1 MKQGW
6 EIKKLPDVVWFQE
19 GPGVRKHQYTTS
31 GVKLLNVA
39 NLVNGKVDLS
49 TSDRYVSEEEA
60 YGKYKHFLADEGDLI
75 LASSGIQVEYIEKKM
90 GFVHKE
96 HLPLC
101 MNTSTI
107 RFKPVDKECLNIR
120 YFMYFL
126 KSYNFK
132 AQLYRLITGIAQLNF
147 GPLHLKQ
154 MNIPIPPREEQE
166 RIVAELDC
174 LSGVIERKREQLRE
188 LDALA
193 QSIFFQMFGDPI
205 TNEKGWKVK
214 KLEELCDIINGF
226 AFPSS
231 DFAECNPI
239 KAIKITNVGVNEF
252 ISDDSSLPE
261 EYNNMEGCKVHT
273 GDIVI
278 ALTRTIISTGVKRA
292 IVPNEYNESLV
303 NQRVAAILAND
314 RIVSRRFLYSF
325 LGTDF
330 VRQYILQ
337 KATALMQ
344 PNLSIRDLRDMP
356 TIYPPLTLQQEFA
369 DKIEAIEKQK
379 ELIKQSIT
387 QTEELFNSRMD
398 YYFN

>member
-193 QSIFFQMFGDPI
+193 QSIFHQMFGDPI

-314 RIVSRRFLYSF
+314 RIVSRRFIYSF

-356 TIYPPLTLQQEFA
+356 TIYPPLALQQEFA

-387 QTEELFNSRMD
+387 QTEELFNSRMS

>member
-1 MKQGW
+1 MKQSW
-6 EIKKLPDVVWFQE
+6 EIKKLGEVFDLQMGKTPSRDNSDYWGGSNVW
-19 GPGVRKHQYTTS
+19 
-31 GVKLLNVA
+31 VA
-39 NLVNGKVDLS
+39 ISDLQ
-49 TSDRYVSEEEA
+49 D
-60 YGKYKHFLADEGDLI
+60 KYIGD
-75 LASSGIQVEYIEKKM
+75 SKEYITDQALTETKIKKVKAGTTIMSFKLSVGRAAITTKDLYTNEAIMAFNLNEGYNLIADYIYYYLKGYKWQGANKAVM
-90 GFVHKE
+90 G
-96 HLPLC
+96 L
-101 MNTSTI
+101 T
-107 RFKPVDKECLNIR
+107 LN
-120 YFMYFL
+120 
-126 KSYNFK
+126 K
-132 AQLYRLITGIAQLNF
+132 ASISQNHIA
-147 GPLHLKQ
+147 
-154 MNIPIPPREEQE
+154 IPPIEMQE
-166 RIVAELDC
+166 KIVAELDC
-174 LSGVIERKREQLRE
+174 LSGVIEKKREQLRE

-193 QSIFFQMFGDPI
+193 QSIFYTMFGDPI
-205 TNEKGWKVK
+205 TNEKGWEVK

-231 DFAECNPI
+231 DFADCNPI
-239 KAIKITNVGVNEF
+239 KVIKITNVGVNEF
-252 ISDDSSLPE
+252 ISDDSSLPDD
-261 EYNNMEGCKVHT
+261 YNNMEGCKVYT

-314 RIVSRRFLYSF
+314 RIVSRRFIYSF

-356 TIYPPLTLQQEFA
+356 TIYPPLALQHEFA
-369 DKIEAIEKQK
+369 DKIEAIERQK

-387 QTEELFNSRMD
+387 ETETLFNARMA

>member
-193 QSIFFQMFGDPI
+193 QSIFHQMFGDPI
-205 TNEKGWKVK
+205 TNEKRWEVK
-214 KLEELCDIINGF
+214 KLGEVGKVITGNTPSTKDEENYSSNDYCFVKPSDIGKDYVTKIENTEFYISEKAFSQSRRLSKGSVLTTCIGIIGKVGILKVDATCNQQINAILPDENSISEYVAWAIYLTRSVLENIANAPVVPIINKG
-226 AFPSS
+226 
-231 DFAECNPI
+231 
-239 KAIKITNVGVNEF
+239 EF
-252 ISDDSSLPE
+252 S
-261 EYNNMEGCKVHT
+261 N
-273 GDIVI
+273 IVI
-278 ALTRTIISTGVKRA
+278 PL
-292 IVPNEYNESLV
+292 
-303 NQRVAAILAND
+303 
-314 RIVSRRFLYSF
+314 
-325 LGTDF
+325 
-330 VRQYILQ
+330 
-337 KATALMQ
+337 
-344 PNLSIRDLRDMP
+344 
-356 TIYPPLTLQQEFA
+356 PPKVLQQEFA

-387 QTEELFNSRMD
+387 QTEELFNSRMS

>member
-193 QSIFFQMFGDPI
+193 QSIFHQMFGDPI
-205 TNEKGWKVK
+205 TNEKRWEVK
-214 KLEELCDIINGF
+214 KLGEVGKVITGNTPSTKDEENYSSNDYCFVKPSDIGKDYVTKIENTEFYISEKAFSQSRRLSKGSVLTTCIGIIGKVGILKVDATCNQQINAILPDENSVSEYVAWAIYLTRSVLENIANAPVVPIINKG
-226 AFPSS
+226 
-231 DFAECNPI
+231 
-239 KAIKITNVGVNEF
+239 EF
-252 ISDDSSLPE
+252 S
-261 EYNNMEGCKVHT
+261 N
-273 GDIVI
+273 IVI
-278 ALTRTIISTGVKRA
+278 PL
-292 IVPNEYNESLV
+292 PP
-303 NQRVAAILAND
+303 
-314 RIVSRRFLYSF
+314 
-325 LGTDF
+325 
-330 VRQYILQ
+330 
-337 KATALMQ
+337 KA
-344 PNLSIRDLRDMP
+344 
-356 TIYPPLTLQQEFA
+356 LQQEFA
-369 DKIEAIEKQK
+369 DKIETIEKQK
-379 ELIKQSIT
+379 ELIKKSIT
-387 QTEELFNSRMD
+387 QTEELFNSRMS

>member
-90 GFVHKE
+90 GFIHKE

-154 MNIPIPPREEQE
+154 MNIPVPPREEQE

-174 LSGVIERKREQLRE
+174 LSGVIEKKREQLKQ

-193 QSIFFQMFGDPI
+193 QSIFYQMFGDPI
-205 TNEKGWKVK
+205 TNEKGWQVK
-214 KLEELCDIINGF
+214 KLKEVAPQQEYKGDVPSANGKYWLLNLDMVSSNTGEIIEKCYFDYEEIGN
-226 AFPSS
+226 S
-231 DFAECNPI
+231 
-239 KAIKITNVGVNEF
+239 
-252 ISDDSSLPE
+252 
-261 EYNNMEGCKVHT
+261 
-273 GDIVI
+273 
-278 ALTRTIISTGVKRA
+278 TIIFNTDNVLYSKLRPYLNKVVIPNDIGYGTSELVPLKPDKGLLNKVFFASLLRSSYFVKYISGKVA
-292 IVPNEYNESLV
+292 GAKMP
-303 NQRVAAILAND
+303 RVAMGEFREFAVIL
-314 RIVSRRFLYSF
+314 
-325 LGTDF
+325 
-330 VRQYILQ
+330 
-337 KATALMQ
+337 
-344 PNLSIRDLRDMP
+344 
-356 TIYPPLTLQQEFA
+356 PPLALQQEFA

>member
-193 QSIFFQMFGDPI
+193 QSIFHQMFGDPI
-205 TNEKGWKVK
+205 TNEKRWEVK
-214 KLEELCDIINGF
+214 KLGEVGKVITGNTPSTKDEENYSSNDYCFVKPSDIGKDYVTKIENTEFYISEKAFSQSRRLSKGSVLTTCIGIIGKVGILKVDATCNQQINAILPDENSISEYVAWAIYLTRSVLENIANAPVVPIINKG
-226 AFPSS
+226 
-231 DFAECNPI
+231 
-239 KAIKITNVGVNEF
+239 EF
-252 ISDDSSLPE
+252 S
-261 EYNNMEGCKVHT
+261 N
-273 GDIVI
+273 IVI
-278 ALTRTIISTGVKRA
+278 PL
-292 IVPNEYNESLV
+292 
-303 NQRVAAILAND
+303 
-314 RIVSRRFLYSF
+314 
-325 LGTDF
+325 
-330 VRQYILQ
+330 
-337 KATALMQ
+337 
-344 PNLSIRDLRDMP
+344 
-356 TIYPPLTLQQEFA
+356 PPKVLQQEFA